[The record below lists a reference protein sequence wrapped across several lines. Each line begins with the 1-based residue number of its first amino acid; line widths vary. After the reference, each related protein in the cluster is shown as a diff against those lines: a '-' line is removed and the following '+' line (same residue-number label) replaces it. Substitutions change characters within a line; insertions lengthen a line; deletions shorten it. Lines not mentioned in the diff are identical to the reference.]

1 MKIEE
6 LKVYTI
12 SNNTVNFFCYKFR
25 LNLPTIVQ
33 WRKNVRIGQTKKET
47 YKRYMD

>member
-12 SNNTVNFFCYKFR
+12 SNNSVKFLFIEFR

-47 YKRYMD
+47 YQRYMD